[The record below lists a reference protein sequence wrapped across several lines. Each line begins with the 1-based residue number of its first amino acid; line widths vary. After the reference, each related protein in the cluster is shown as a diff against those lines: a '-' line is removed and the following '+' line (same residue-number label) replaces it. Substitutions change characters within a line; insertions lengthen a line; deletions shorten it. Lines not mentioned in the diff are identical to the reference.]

1 MEEYRLTSFEEY
13 WAGLPEE
20 RRRKIEEHSKVL
32 MAEVEFWNSLPKAE
46 RIKVSEKPK
55 VHYDLESD
63 TLWLKN
69 GRPTPRHR
77 QIVKGRVFAFFEADI
92 WYPSAVR
99 VSRAYELLSPFF
111 CPDDAKVSASPVLR
125 QGDDGIMEKCLNLDG
140 IEVRHAILSDYLWI
154 GNGARPCDGAE
165 IADELWLSYAEDYAT
180 PVGFQF
186 QPATELLGPLFAI
199 AHARAPSRLV

>member
-1 MEEYRLTSFEEY
+1 MEEYKLTSFEEY
-13 WAGLPEE
+13 LAGLPEE

-32 MAEVEFWNSLPKAE
+32 MAEVEFWNRLPKAE
-46 RIKVSEKPK
+46 RIKVAEKPK
-55 VHYDLESD
+55 VHYDLKSD

-99 VSRAYELLSPFF
+99 VSGAYELLSPFF
-111 CPDDAKVSASPVLR
+111 CPDDAKVSVSPVLR

-154 GNGARPCDGAE
+154 GNGAPAYDGAE

-180 PVGFQF
+180 PVGFEF

-199 AHARAPSRLV
+199 AHARAQSRLV